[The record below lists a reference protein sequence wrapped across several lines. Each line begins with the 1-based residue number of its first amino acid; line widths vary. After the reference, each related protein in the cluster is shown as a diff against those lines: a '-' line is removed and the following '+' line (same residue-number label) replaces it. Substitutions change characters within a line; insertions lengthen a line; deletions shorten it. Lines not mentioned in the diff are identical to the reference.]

1 MPAGRARTDPRLY
14 LTAAPLEPV
23 EIPTLF
29 EQEGVVPV
37 LAEPP
42 TLRAPTVGW
51 DLWTLDSPRFFAGR
65 KTSLANGYRKRVA
78 LYTGGTLSF
87 VASCIEFLG
96 WPRTAVQFVAEPVL
110 NGPGLV
116 EAVYNFALTYGA
128 VREHMSPPPA
138 RSRVWSGFRDLFLA
152 SEARVRLGDHVA
164 TEPSHDFPPRDF
176 EASDDVAARVS
187 YEVVVQVF
195 EWFGF
200 PRESIPFVDHER
212 ARLDLDALRTHLAG
226 TDLLAASTASAQA

>member
-1 MPAGRARTDPRLY
+1 LY

-23 EIPTLF
+23 EVPTLF
-29 EQEGVVPV
+29 EREGVVRV

-42 TLRAPTVGW
+42 TLRRPTVGW
-51 DLWTLDSPRFFAGR
+51 DLWTLDEPRFFAGR
-65 KTSLANGYRKRVA
+65 KASLANGYRKRVA

-116 EAVYNFALTYGA
+116 EAIYNFALTWGA
-128 VREHMSPPPA
+128 LREHMSPAPA
-138 RSRVWSGFRDLFLA
+138 RSRVWSGFRDLFLP
-152 SEARVRLGDHVA
+152 SEARIRLGGHTA
-164 TEPSHDFPPRDF
+164 PKPSHDFPPLEL
-176 EASDDVAARVS
+176 EASDDVAASAS
-187 YEVVVQVF
+187 YELVVQIF

-200 PRESIPFVDHER
+200 AREAVPFVDHER
-212 ARLDLDALRTHLAG
+212 GRLDLEALRTHLAG
-226 TDLLAASTASAQA
+226 TDLLAGSAASA